1 MRQLQYTSIMP
12 TFVYKARNKQGE
24 RVEGKHEAS
33 DKRTALLALRESE
46 LFVTQLDPLSAAK
59 PQKTTAQS
67 GPESNGKWWWR
78 ANAKN
83 MSLYFRQLQALLK
96 SGTALAQALN
106 AVAQSAPSKPLREA
120 SLEMARRTAKGDVWS
135 EQMREYPGLFSPL
148 ALAMIR
154 SGEAGGFLDVACG
167 KLADY
172 AEHDHHIQQV
182 IARETWYPK
191 MVIFAAIFILNI
203 PPLVVAIMKGQP
215 VGPAI
220 LGYLLGIALPLSV
233 IFLVWLA
240 TNGKKFIMPLAR
252 HLRPLTIVIDQIK
265 LLTPVVG
272 KTVRNLAVAK
282 FCRAFA
288 ALNAAGLGVATSF
301 ELAGEAC
308 GNTAIAS
315 RIREIIPKVEQG
327 QGITDALAATR
338 QFQPVVLQMM
348 RTGEVSG
355 NFDEQLNSVAE
366 FMEQEGESS
375 IRKSMVVLGILALL
389 AVAAMV
395 GYYVINFYV
404 GYFNNIFNMAESVS

>member
-1 MRQLQYTSIMP
+1 MP

-24 RVEGKHEAS
+24 RVEGKREAP

-46 LFVTQLDPLSAAK
+46 LFITELVPLNAVKSK
-59 PQKTTAQS
+59 KTTAQTV
-67 GPESNGKWWWR
+67 PETNGKWWWR

-96 SGTALAQALN
+96 AGTGLSQALN

-120 SLEMARRTAKGDVWS
+120 SLEMSRRTAKGDVWS
-135 EQMREYPGLFSPL
+135 TQMREYPGLFSPL

-182 IARETWYPK
+182 ITRETWYPK
-191 MVIFAAIFILNI
+191 MVIFAAIFILNA
-203 PPLVVAIMKGQP
+203 PPLVVAIMKGQSVSHALLGYAMG
-215 VGPAI
+215 VGLPLLAI
-220 LGYLLGIALPLSV
+220 LV
-233 IFLVWLA
+233 IWLA
-240 TNGKKFIMPLAR
+240 TSGQKFIMPLAR
-252 HLRPLTIVIDQIK
+252 HLRPLTIIIDQIK
-265 LLTPVVG
+265 LWIPVAG
-272 KTVRNLAVAK
+272 KTVRNLAIAK

-308 GNTAIAS
+308 GNTAIAA
-315 RIREIIPKVEQG
+315 RVKEIIPQVEQG
-327 QGITDALAATR
+327 QGITDALASTR
-338 QFQPVVLQMM
+338 QFQSVVLQMM

-355 NFDEQLNSVAE
+355 NFDEQMNSVAE

-389 AVAAMV
+389 AVAVMV

-404 GYFNNIFNMAESVS
+404 GYFNNIFNMAESVTK

>member
-1 MRQLQYTSIMP
+1 MP
-12 TFVYKARNKQGE
+12 TFVFKARNKQGE
-24 RVEGKHEAS
+24 RVEGKREAP

-46 LFVTQLDPLSAAK
+46 LFITELVPLNAAK
-59 PQKTTAQS
+59 PKKATAQPGS
-67 GPESNGKWWWR
+67 QTNGKWWWR
-78 ANAKN
+78 ANAKSL
-83 MSLYFRQLQALLK
+83 SLYFRQLQALLK
-96 SGTALAQALN
+96 AGTGLSQALS

-120 SLEMARRTAKGDVWS
+120 SLEMSRRTAKGEVWS
-135 EQMREYPGLFSPL
+135 IQMREYPGLFSPL

-154 SGEAGGFLDVACG
+154 SGEAGGFLDEACG

-191 MVIFAAIFILNI
+191 MVIFAAIFILNV
-203 PPLVVAIMKGQP
+203 PPLVVSIMKGQP
-215 VGPAI
+215 IGPAI
-220 LGYLLGIALPLSV
+220 LTYLMGIGLPLLA
-233 IFLVWLA
+233 ILLIWLA
-240 TNGKKFIMPLAR
+240 TSGKKFIMPLAR
-252 HLRPLTIVIDQIK
+252 HLRPLTIIIDQIK
-265 LLTPVVG
+265 LLTPVAG

-301 ELAGEAC
+301 ELSGEAC

-315 RIREIIPKVEQG
+315 RIRDIIPQVEQG

-348 RTGEVSG
+348 RTGEISG
-355 NFDEQLNSVAE
+355 NFDEQMNSVAE

-389 AVAAMV
+389 VGAIMV
-395 GYYVINFYV
+395 GYYVINFWMNYYN
-404 GYFNNIFNMAESVS
+404 GIFNMMNM